1 MKQKW
6 LGVLLLAALIGI
18 CQAFVHGRTPPFRT
32 PNTTTRKMTTQDA
45 TALTERTN
53 AMEARAKDGIPFV
66 DSELDEVIRS
76 LQNITPDDSTLD
88 FDQLRKTLSDIAHLS
103 HKDWTRTGDNAE
115 VLGKLLLPNGMTEEA
130 RSMLERIINEGRW
143 DSAAQHATE
152 VTAADGSTTVQPW
165 AVLVT
170 GVNGIRKTT
179 SMYQPWFPELLAEAL
194 VAPPGKPTSFDPN
207 ILPNGTNGFFRQLDH
222 MIAVLCNEDFAQLYS
237 LTGEEMNGEEEPPKE
252 VIQKYSNLKAAI
264 FTRYRTLAE
273 LLGVLLLR
281 EAHKRNFN
289 CMMETSGRD
298 VAMFHYVD
306 HFFPGQYNKLA
317 LHFTIND
324 LRFAQDS
331 VDARMVDEMKSGIK
345 AVQAGDIRRMMYAN
359 VGGPYGSEVLPG
371 VQEDSDRVWNDV
383 VLKNDGVGQDWYKA
397 TIAIHAHDTEP
408 WTAQAVRPDGSL
420 GKVFSFELRSKKAG
434 RKRTWDE

>member
-1 MKQKW
+1 MNQKW
-6 LGVLLLAALIGI
+6 LGVSLLAVLIGI
-18 CQAFVHGRTPPFRT
+18 SQAFVYGRMPFR
-32 PNTTTRKMTTQDA
+32 PPTTRKMTTQDP
-45 TALTERTN
+45 TALTERTK

-76 LQNITPDDSTLD
+76 LRNITPDDSTID
-88 FDQLRKTLSDIAHLS
+88 FDVLRKTLSAIAHLS

-115 VLGKLLLPNGMTEEA
+115 VLGKLLLPDGMSDEA

-143 DSAAQHATE
+143 DTAAKHASE
-152 VTAADGSTTVQPW
+152 VTGSQPW

-207 ILPNGTNGFFRQLDH
+207 ILPTGTNGFFRQLDH

-237 LTGEEMNGEEEPPKE
+237 LTGEEMKGKEEPPKE
-252 VIQKYSNLKAAI
+252 LIQKYSNLKAAI

-281 EAHKRNFN
+281 EAHKCNSN

-306 HFFPGQYNKLA
+306 HFFPGRYNKLA

-324 LRFAQDS
+324 LGFAQKS
-331 VDARMVDEMKSGIK
+331 VDTRMVDEMKSGIE
-345 AVQAGDIRRMMYAN
+345 AVQAGDVRRMMYAN

-371 VQEDSDRVWNDV
+371 VQEDSDRVWNNV

-397 TIAIHAHDTEP
+397 TIAINAHPTEP
-408 WTAQAVRPDGSL
+408 WTAQAVRPNGSL
-420 GKVFSFELRSKKAG
+420 GKVFSFELRNNKAG
-434 RKRTWDE
+434 RKRTRDE